1 MDLSLILGLVLGFGL
16 LITSIAL
23 SGNVGTYWDVQSVMI
38 TLGGSMAAVMV
49 NFSLKDLAN
58 VGQVLKVLLTNR
70 ESNPQEIIATIVR
83 FAEISRREGL
93 LALEERAQELD
104 EPFLQKGIQLVVD
117 GTDPELVR
125 GILEIELSYMEER
138 HEVSQR
144 IFEQMGAYCPAFGMT
159 GTLIGLIM
167 MLQKL
172 DDPSTLGIGMAVA
185 LITTLYGVILAN
197 LVFLPIADRLRL

>member
-93 LALEERAQELD
+93 LVGKRAQRNMNR
-104 EPFLQKGIQLVVD
+104 FSRNSAG
-117 GTDPELVR
+117 G
-125 GILEIELSYMEER
+125 
-138 HEVSQR
+138 
-144 IFEQMGAYCPAFGMT
+144 
-159 GTLIGLIM
+159 
-167 MLQKL
+167 
-172 DDPSTLGIGMAVA
+172 
-185 LITTLYGVILAN
+185 
-197 LVFLPIADRLRL
+197 